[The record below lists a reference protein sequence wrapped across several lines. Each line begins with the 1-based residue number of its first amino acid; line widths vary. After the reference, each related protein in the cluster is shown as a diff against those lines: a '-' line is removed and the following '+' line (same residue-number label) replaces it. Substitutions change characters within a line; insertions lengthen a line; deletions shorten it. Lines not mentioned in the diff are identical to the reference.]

1 MSDSLINIIINT
13 VKRGGGDKE
22 AVSGVK
28 NLSSKLKE
36 LTGISLGSMTA
47 MGAAGAAAGAMVKFL
62 KDSVEETVKY
72 ATEVDNMSR
81 LLGISTEDTSRLI
94 QASDDLFI
102 SQEKLQSGL
111 QAATRQG
118 IDVSIEGLKK
128 LSDEYLALPAGV
140 ERSSFVMKTFGK
152 SGAEMA
158 KLMEIGASGI
168 DEATEA
174 IAKNMIITGQSM
186 AEIESYKRSID
197 NLNDSWQGVK
207 YTVGTEV
214 IPELDLLI
222 RMITNG
228 KDEVTKLEV
237 KAWRLEEGMFG
248 LMGMF
253 EGNREKAKQ
262 LRAEIAWLTGDYEK
276 GGAGA
281 SNFYAGLVQAYGGV
295 ESAISALST
304 ESSTIEGLGK
314 NLSTVTQYFSS
325 LTEQMVFNK
334 LAANMTESAAL
345 SLGVQ
350 MGLLDPMTYS
360 LSLKMDELTTKYDI
374 NRDGVIDA
382 KEATAEYYAEVLK
395 LQDTVNGLE
404 SKTIDIVVNWKGEG
418 GGIGGAEKT
427 AGVDL
432 NGNGI
437 IGARTGVDFVVP
449 VGYAKDSFPIL
460 AQSGEHVKV
469 TPAGK
474 SSGGNVINI
483 NVSGA
488 GDPKMV
494 ANEVMRRLRLQGA
507 A

>member
-36 LTGISLGSMTA
+36 LTGISLGSITA
-47 MGAAGAAAGAMVKFL
+47 LGAAGAAAGAMTKFL
-62 KDSVEETVKY
+62 KDSVAETVEY
-72 ATEVDNMSR
+72 ATQVDNMSR

-102 SQEKLQSGL
+102 SQEKLKSGL
-111 QAATRQG
+111 EAATRQG

-140 ERSSFVMKTFGK
+140 ERSEFVMKTFGR
-152 SGAEMA
+152 SGAEMG

-168 DEATEA
+168 DEATAA
-174 IAKNMIITGQSM
+174 IAKNMVITDQSM
-186 AEIESYKRSID
+186 VNIMNYKRSVD
-197 NLNDSWQGVK
+197 NLQDSWQGVK
-207 YTVGTEV
+207 YTVGQEV
-214 IPELDLLI
+214 IPKLDLLF
-222 RMITNG
+222 RVMTKG
-228 KDEVTKLEV
+228 KDDVEKHYQAVNKLKMQYDRAASAAALGNDSAAAAMVELQGEMD
-237 KAWRLEEGMFG
+237 ALNEE
-248 LMGMF
+248 
-253 EGNREKAKQ
+253 
-262 LRAEIAWLTGDYEK
+262 
-276 GGAGA
+276 
-281 SNFYAGLVQAYGGV
+281 FYASQDATATA
-295 ESAISALST
+295 ETAIT
-304 ESSTIEGLGK
+304 GLGT
-314 NLSTVTQYFSS
+314 NVSVVSQYFKD
-325 LTEQMVFNK
+325 LNEEMIFNK
-334 LAANMTESAAL
+334 LAANMTEDAAL
-345 SLGVQ
+345 ALGVQ

-360 LSLKMDELTTKYDI
+360 LSLKMDALTAKYDL
-374 NRDGVIDA
+374 NHDGVIDA
-382 KEATAEYYAEVLK
+382 KEATREYYDEVLK
-395 LQDTVNGLE
+395 LQDAVNDLE

-460 AQSGEHVKV
+460 AQSGERVKI
-469 TPAGK
+469 TPVGK
-474 SSGGNVINI
+474 GGGGNNI
-483 NVSGA
+483 TFNISGA